1 MAILFWIARESRIQ
15 RSHSFQDWTWLAKEA
30 LVGVQYGGDRSQ
42 TDHPRMMVARE
53 LRAWRG
59 GSSSS
64 WGSRLHKGDH
74 HAEDFDQGHRP
85 PA

>member
-1 MAILFWIARESRIQ
+1 MAILFWNTRESRIQ
-15 RSHSFQDWTWLAKEA
+15 RSHSFRDWTWLAKEA

-53 LRAWRG
+53 LRAWGG

-64 WGSRLHKGDH
+64 WGARPHKGDH
-74 HAEDFDQGHRP
+74 HAEDFDQANRP
-85 PA
+85 SA